1 MNTRHRAASWAYQD
15 DQGTVPTFRE
25 LTDHCL
31 QTDKGLVCMICT
43 ETEFC
48 LGSHRI
54 KEERT
59 LHQTERDGFPREG
72 ITELHFRTTVGA
84 GPVCLQLDI
93 LNTGDSAYEGPGM
106 RDALKPPE
114 SWI

>member
-1 MNTRHRAASWAYQD
+1 MT
-15 DQGTVPTFRE
+15 
-25 LTDHCL
+25 
-31 QTDKGLVCMICT
+31 CT
-43 ETEFC
+43 EAEFY
-48 LGSHRI
+48 LGSHRV

-84 GPVCLQLDI
+84 VPVRLQLGI